1 MGKGKNKDAVV
12 LLPTVSTEHKTLVS
26 TVIAARVVAKRP
38 PAPAVAVVVA
48 VLMPVAR
55 IMVTATVVGG
65 ATVVAVRV
73 ARSRV
78 GSRARAPVVAVVTVP
93 AVAAQAA
100 LRRVELVVPGVV
112 VVLPLVFDL
121 LCLETKVE
129 LQGVWRK
136 PKTTFTVLL

>member
-1 MGKGKNKDAVV
+1 
-12 LLPTVSTEHKTLVS
+12 
-26 TVIAARVVAKRP
+26 
-38 PAPAVAVVVA
+38 VAVVVA

-93 AVAAQAA
+93 TVAAQAA

-121 LCLETKVE
+121 LCPWLIKLVVVSSLLTPPGFADPPLLLQLGVE
-129 LQGVWRK
+129 AVRTSV
-136 PKTTFTVLL
+136 PRPD